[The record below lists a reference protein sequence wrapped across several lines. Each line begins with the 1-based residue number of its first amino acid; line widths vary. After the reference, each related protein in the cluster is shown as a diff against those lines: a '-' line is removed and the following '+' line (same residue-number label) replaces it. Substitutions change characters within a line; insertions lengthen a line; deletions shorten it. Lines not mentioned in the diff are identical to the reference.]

1 MLSLFLE
8 FGLALVLAFF
18 LALCL
23 LLAIGLLLL
32 ALGMLSGLGHLG
44 LHHDVEAAA
53 VPGEADD
60 PQLAVVGLC
69 ALAPLGQLVQRRRFP
84 NGASQL
90 PSTKRTLGGAFK
102 AKE

>member
-1 MLSLFLE
+1 MLSLFL
-8 FGLALVLAFF
+8 ALV
-18 LALCL
+18 
-23 LLAIGLLLL
+23 
-32 ALGMLSGLGHLG
+32 LGHLG
-44 LHHDVEAAA
+44 LHYDVEAAA